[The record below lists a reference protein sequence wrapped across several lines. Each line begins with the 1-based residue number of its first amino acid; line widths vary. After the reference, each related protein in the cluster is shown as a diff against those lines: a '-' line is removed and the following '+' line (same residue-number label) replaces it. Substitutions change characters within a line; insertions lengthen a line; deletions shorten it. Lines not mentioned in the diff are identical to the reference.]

1 MIQSLTSI
9 ERNFT
14 LFRFKLYVITK
25 KKY

>member
-14 LFRFKLYVITK
+14 LSRFKLYVITK